1 MVAVDESGPR
11 LVDEAE
17 CRTRRTGD
25 SQAGATVQSTA
36 VGSPQPRERRRYRL
50 GDFRQDL
57 RLAVRALA
65 RKPGWTAA
73 GVLTLALGVAGS
85 TLVLGLLDRAFLRP
99 LDFGDGRE
107 LVTLYVTS
115 GPEYSP
121 LSYPDYGELRTA
133 LEGTVDLAAFC
144 RVFMTV
150 AGGAFPERHEG
161 EMVSGAFFSVLGV
174 RPALGRLIGP
184 ADNVVPG
191 GHRLVVL
198 SDFLWRSQFAADPEI
213 VGRTVRLNE
222 DVYDVIGVVPAGF
235 RGAVWP
241 SFESAF
247 WIPAMMADDYFS
259 GRDVLN
265 GRSFAVFQTL
275 GRLAPGTPLE
285 AVQAR
290 IDPVDEVLAR
300 DRGASAY
307 YPETGAPWRVHALPA
322 SYLRLWPEYRD
333 EVAGFLGILGLM
345 AAAALAVACANLATL
360 LLARSTEW
368 RHELAIRRALGAAWA
383 DLVRRLG
390 MEVAV
395 LVAAGGLGAAA
406 LVVWSSALAPLL
418 PLTVPYQLDLVP
430 DLRVLGIGLAVTAVT
445 GCAFAVPAVW
455 RVLRGLPGL
464 SAMSRTYSAAGRSTA
479 MSGLVVAQVAVSTVL
494 VVGCGLLVR
503 SAWNTQRIDQGFDAP
518 RGASLRVA
526 FPRAWEDDPDR
537 ANAATDRLLDG
548 LRSESLV
555 TAASA
560 STRRPGDVPAPVEVR
575 LAGSRRVGPE
585 TPVETNVN
593 AVTGDYFDT
602 FGIPVRSG
610 RVFGRA
616 DAVAGAPVAVVS
628 QALAALHFSPRNPV
642 GQTLRLPGEEGP
654 RRIVAVV
661 GDTAGRDVRL
671 APPPTVYVPYRQR
684 PQGGAYVTVRARG
697 GAADESAL
705 LRRRARELDP
715 AIAVSEAATFAELRR
730 AATRESRVH
739 AGLAATAAGLALS
752 LALVGL
758 YGLMGYVVRRRER
771 EIGIR
776 IALGATR
783 AHVHRLVVGGGCRLT
798 VLGLVLGLAASIGA
812 SRLLSPLLYGVGPGD
827 APTFAVVPALFLL
840 AAVVACLGPALH
852 ATRVNPTDVLR
863 AE

>member
-1 MVAVDESGPR
+1 MGDPELR
-11 LVDEAE
+11 Q
-17 CRTRRTGD
+17 RRHH
-25 SQAGATVQSTA
+25 
-36 VGSPQPRERRRYRL
+36 RL
-50 GDFRQDL
+50 GDVRQDL
-57 RLAVRALA
+57 RLAGRALA

-73 GVLTLALGVAGS
+73 GVLTFAIGVAGS
-85 TLVLGLLDRAFLRP
+85 TLVLGLLDQAFVRP
-99 LDFGDGRE
+99 LGFGAGRE

-121 LSYPDYGELRTA
+121 LPYPDYTEFRTA
-133 LEGTVDLAAFC
+133 LEDTADLAAFS

-161 EMVSGAFFSVLGV
+161 EMVSGTFFSVLGV

-191 GHRLVVL
+191 GHRVVVL
-198 SDFLWRSQFAADPEI
+198 SDFLWRSQFAADPGI
-213 VGRTVRLNE
+213 LGAPVRLN
-222 DVYDVIGVVPAGF
+222 DAVYDVVGVAPPGF

-247 WIPAMMADDYFS
+247 WIPAMMADEYFS

-265 GRSFAVFQTL
+265 GRLFAVFQTL
-275 GRLAPGTPLE
+275 GRLAPGTSLE

-290 IDPVDEVLAR
+290 IDPLDEVLAR
-300 DRGASAY
+300 DRRESVY
-307 YPETGAPWRVHALPA
+307 YPETGAPWRVQAFPA
-322 SYLRLWPEYRD
+322 SYLRLWPEFRD
-333 EVAGFLGILGLM
+333 EVAGFLTILALM

-368 RHELAIRRALGAAWA
+368 RHELAIRRALGASRV

-390 MEVAV
+390 LEIAL
-395 LVAAGGLGAAA
+395 LVAAGGLGAGA

-430 DLRVLGIGLAVTAVT
+430 DRRVLGIGLAVTAVT
-445 GCAFAVPAVW
+445 GCAFAMPAVW

-464 SAMSRTYSAAGRSTA
+464 ATMSRSYSAAGRSTA
-479 MSGLVVAQVAVSTVL
+479 MSALVVAQVAVSTIL
-494 VVGCGLLVR
+494 VVGCALLVR

-518 RGASLRVA
+518 DGASLRVV
-526 FPRAWEDDPDR
+526 FPRAWQDDPDR
-537 ANAATDRLLDG
+537 AAVAVDRLLDG
-548 LRSESLV
+548 LRTESLV
-555 TAASA
+555 AAASA
-560 STRRPGDVPAPVEVR
+560 STRRPGDIPGRAEVR
-575 LAGSRRVGPE
+575 LADSRRVGPE
-585 TPVETNVN
+585 TPVETQLN
-593 AVTGDYFDT
+593 AVTGGYFET

-628 QALAALHFSPRNPV
+628 QALAAFHYSQRNPV
-642 GQTLRLPGEEGP
+642 GQMLHLPGEEHP

-661 GDTAGRDVRL
+661 GDTAGPDVRL
-671 APPPTVYVPYRQR
+671 APLPMVYVPYRQR
-684 PQGGAYVTVRARG
+684 PQGDAYVTVRARD
-697 GAADESAL
+697 GAADGGTL
-705 LRRRARELDP
+705 LRRRAGGLDP
-715 AIAVSEAATFAELRR
+715 AIALSEAATFTELRR

-739 AGLAATAAGLALS
+739 AGLAAAAAGLALS

-758 YGLMGYVVRRRER
+758 YGLMGYVVRQRER

-776 IALGATR
+776 IALGATL
-783 AHVHRLVVGGGCRLT
+783 AHVHRLVVGRGCRLT
-798 VLGLVLGLAASIGA
+798 ILGLVLGLAASAGT
-812 SRLLSPLLYGVGPGD
+812 SRLLSPLLFDVGPRD
-827 APTFAVVPALFLL
+827 WPTFTVVPALFLT

-852 ATRVNPTDVLR
+852 AARVNPTDALR

>member
-1 MVAVDESGPR
+1 MGVSCEGVLSRNPGRSLQSIPAPGLR
-11 LVDEAE
+11 
-17 CRTRRTGD
+17 
-25 SQAGATVQSTA
+25 AGAAVQFLA
-36 VGSPQPRERRRYRL
+36 MGSPARGARRRHRL
-50 GDFRQDL
+50 GDLRQDL
-57 RLAVRALA
+57 RLAGRALA

-85 TLVLGLLDRAFLRP
+85 TLVLGLLDQAFVRP
-99 LDFGDGRE
+99 LRFAAGDE

-121 LSYPDYGELRTA
+121 MPYPDYAELRTA
-133 LEGTVDLAAFC
+133 LEDTVDLAAFC

-161 EMVSGAFFSVLGV
+161 EMVSGAFFPVLGV

-191 GHRLVVL
+191 GHRVVVL
-198 SDFLWRSQFAADPEI
+198 SDFLWRSQFAADPGI

-222 DVYDVIGVVPAGF
+222 VVYDVVGVAPAGF

-247 WIPAMMADDYFS
+247 WIPAMMADDYFG

-265 GRSFAVFQTL
+265 GRSIATFQTL
-275 GRLAPGTPLE
+275 GRLGPGTSLA

-300 DRGASAY
+300 DRGESVY
-307 YPETGAPWRVHALPA
+307 YPETGAPWRVQALPG
-322 SYLRLWPEYRD
+322 SYLRLWPEFRD
-333 EVAGFLGILGLM
+333 EVAGFLAILGLM

-368 RHELAIRRALGAAWA
+368 RHELAIRRALGASWA

-395 LVAAGGLGAAA
+395 LVAAGGFGAAG

-464 SAMSRTYSAAGRSTA
+464 AALSRTYSAAGRSTA
-479 MSGLVVAQVAVSTVL
+479 MSALVVTQVAVSTVL
-494 VVGCGLLVR
+494 VVACGLLVR
-503 SAWNTQRIDQGFDAP
+503 SAWNTQQIDQGFDAP
-518 RGASLRVA
+518 HGASLRLA
-526 FPRAWEDDPDR
+526 FPQAWRDDADL
-537 ANAATDRLLDG
+537 AGAAVDRLLDD
-548 LRSESLV
+548 LRAESFV
-555 TAASA
+555 TAVSA
-560 STRRPGDVPAPVEVR
+560 SSRRPGSGPGRVEVR
-575 LAGSRRVGPE
+575 LADSERVGPE
-585 TPVETNVN
+585 TPVETQLN
-593 AVTGDYFDT
+593 AVTGGYFET
-602 FGIPVRSG
+602 FGIPVRGG
-610 RVFGRA
+610 RAFGRA
-616 DAVAGAPVAVVS
+616 DAAAGARVAVIS
-628 QALAALHFSPRNPV
+628 QALAAGHFPRRSAV
-642 GQTLRLPGEEGP
+642 GQTLRVQGEEQP
-654 RRIVAVV
+654 RRIVGVV
-661 GDTAGRDVRL
+661 GDTAESDVRL
-671 APPPTVYVPYRQR
+671 PPRPMVYVPYRQR
-684 PQGGAYVTVRARG
+684 PQDGAYVTIRARN
-697 GAADESAL
+697 GAADGPAV
-705 LRRRARELDP
+705 LRRRAGGVDP
-715 AIAVSEAATFAELRR
+715 AIALSEAATFAELRG

-739 AGLAATAAGLALS
+739 AGLAAVTAGLALS

-758 YGLMGYVVRRRER
+758 YGLMGYVVRQRER

-783 AHVHRLVVGGGCRLT
+783 AHVHGLVVGRGCRLT
-798 VLGLVLGLAASIGA
+798 VFGLVLGLAASAGA
-812 SRLLSPLLYGVGPGD
+812 GRLLTPLLYDVGSGD
-827 APTFAVVPALFLL
+827 ARTFAVVPALFLA
-840 AAVVACLGPALH
+840 AAVLACLGPALH

>member
-1 MVAVDESGPR
+1 MPASWVVITNTIPNMGG
-11 LVDEAE
+11 AE
-17 CRTRRTGD
+17 
-25 SQAGATVQSTA
+25 
-36 VGSPQPRERRRYRL
+36 PRERRHHRFGDLRL
-50 GDFRQDL
+50 DL
-57 RLAVRALA
+57 RLAGRALA

-73 GVLTLALGVAGS
+73 GALTLALGVAGS
-85 TLVLGLLDRAFLRP
+85 TLVAGLLDQAFVRP
-99 LDFGDGRE
+99 LRFAAGHE

-115 GPEYSP
+115 GPDYSAMP
-121 LSYPDYGELRTA
+121 YPDYAEFRTV
-133 LEGTVDLAAFC
+133 LEDTADLAAFC

-191 GHRLVVL
+191 GHRVVVL
-198 SDFLWRSQFAADPEI
+198 SDFLWRSQFAADPGI
-213 VGRTVRLNE
+213 VGRTVRLN
-222 DVYDVIGVVPAGF
+222 DAVYDVVGVPPPGF
-235 RGAVWP
+235 RGVVWP

-247 WIPAMMADDYFS
+247 WIPAIMADEYFG

-265 GRSFAVFQTL
+265 GRLIPAFQTI
-275 GRLAPGTPLE
+275 GRLAPGVSLA

-290 IDPVDEVLAR
+290 IDPLDEVLAR
-300 DRGASAY
+300 GRGKIY
-307 YPETGAPWRVHALPA
+307 YPETEAPWRVHALPG
-322 SYLRLWPEYRD
+322 SYLRLWPGFRD
-333 EVAGFLGILGLM
+333 EVAGFLAILGLM

-368 RHELAIRRALGAAWA
+368 RHELAIRRALGASRA

-390 MEVAV
+390 VEVA
-395 LVAAGGLGAAA
+395 LLLAAGGLGATA
-406 LVVWSSALAPLL
+406 LVVSSSALAPRL

-430 DLRVLGIGLAVTAVT
+430 DRRLLGIGLAVTAVT
-445 GCAFAVPAVW
+445 GFVFAAPAVW
-455 RVLRGLPGL
+455 RVLRDLPEAASL
-464 SAMSRTYSAAGRSTA
+464 SRGYSAAGRSTA
-479 MSGLVVAQVAVSTVL
+479 MSALVVTQVALSTVL

-518 RGASLRVA
+518 YGASLRMA
-526 FPRAWEDDPDR
+526 FPQAWRDDPDL
-537 ANAATDRLLDG
+537 AEAAIDRLLDG
-548 LRSESLV
+548 LRAESFV

-560 STRRPGDVPAPVEVR
+560 STHRPGAAPGRVEVR
-575 LAGSRRVGPE
+575 LADSARVGPE
-585 TPVETNVN
+585 TPVGTQING
-593 AVTGDYFDT
+593 VTGDYFET
-602 FGIPVRSG
+602 FGIPVRAG

-616 DAVAGAPVAVVS
+616 DAAAGARVAVIS
-628 QALAALHFSPRNPV
+628 QGLAADHFPRRSAV
-642 GQTLRLPGEEGP
+642 GQTLRLRDEEQP
-654 RRIVAVV
+654 RRIVGVA
-661 GDTAGRDVRL
+661 GDTADLDVRL
-671 APPPTVYVPYRQR
+671 PPQPMVYVPYGQG
-684 PQGGAYVTVRARG
+684 PQDGAYVTIRARS
-697 GAADESAL
+697 GAADGPAV
-705 LRRRARELDP
+705 LRRRVGGLGP
-715 AIAVSEAATFAELRR
+715 AIAPSEAATFAELRR

-798 VLGLVLGLAASIGA
+798 VLGLVLGLAASLGA
-812 SRLLSPLLYGVGPGD
+812 SRRLSPLLYGVGPGD